1 MLAEPIRPDREGFL
15 RVPQRPGIGA
25 TLDEV
30 AIRRFAA

>member
-1 MLAEPIRPDREGFL
+1 MLAEPIRPDGEGIL
-15 RVPQRPGIGA
+15 RVPQRAGIGA